1 MPAPRKL
8 GRATDVRRSILRG
21 MVTTLIVDGRIETT
35 VARAKE
41 VRRIAEK
48 LITLA
53 IREKDNFSTREIL
66 ASAARL
72 DAKGRKILKSATS
85 KNGRTYDV
93 VNREMKTAMVQVD
106 EPSRLAA
113 RRKMFCGSIKATR
126 QMVKSSIRLIY
137 CLTLWLP
144 NTVTAPGA
152 ILGSSSLAHAA
163 VMPPKWQS
171 WN

>member
-53 IREKDNFSTREIL
+53 IREKDNFSTR
-66 ASAARL
+66 
-72 DAKGRKILKSATS
+72 K
-85 KNGRTYDV
+85 
-93 VNREMKTAMVQVD
+93 
-106 EPSRLAA
+106 
-113 RRKMFCGSIKATR
+113 F
-126 QMVKSSIRLIY
+126 
-137 CLTLWLP
+137 
-144 NTVTAPGA
+144 
-152 ILGSSSLAHAA
+152 
-163 VMPPKWQS
+163 
-171 WN
+171 